1 MMNEAHGA
9 PQGSSGNASGGPSS
23 SSPNP
28 SSGAQRDTQGNA
40 QPSTQL
46 DRSDVRVKHS
56 AGVGDSISAFIGRVK
71 SGDLGS
77 LPVVVGLVIIWTVFT
92 VLNPVFLSA
101 NNLVNLLFDCSTVGV
116 ISLGI
121 VCVLLVGEI
130 DLSVGSMS
138 GFASALVG
146 TLWVNSGWPVLLA
159 ILFAIVVGAV
169 VGAVYAL
176 LLTKL
181 GMPSFVATLAG
192 LLAILGMQLYVLGS
206 TGSINLPYGAALV
219 NLGQLMIIPAVVS
232 YILALLPGLIILLSG
247 IRTGQRRR
255 AVNLSAAS
263 LGSIVVRALVLTV
276 FLEVVVAY
284 LNQGRGVPLMFG
296 LFLGL
301 AVAMNYA
308 LTKTR
313 WGRSMNAVGGNH
325 EAARRAGIKVNA
337 IYTSAF
343 VLCASFAALGGVLTA
358 ARLASAS
365 QQAGTGDVNLNAI
378 AAAVIGGTSLFGGRG
393 SAYSAVLGII
403 VIQSIASGLTLLNLS
418 SSLRFMI
425 TGAVLAIAVIVD
437 SLARRSRVSHGRA

>member
-1 MMNEAHGA
+1 MSNEMQGA
-9 PQGSSGNASGGPSS
+9 PQ
-23 SSPNP
+23 
-28 SSGAQRDTQGNA
+28 RETQDA
-40 QPSTQL
+40 PKPSTLL
-46 DRSDVRVKHS
+46 DRSDVRVKH
-56 AGVGDSISAFIGRVK
+56 ATGVSGAVGAFVERVR

-77 LPVVVGLVIIWTVFT
+77 LPVIAGLVIIWTVFT
-92 VLNPVFLSA
+92 SLNPVFLSA

-121 VCVLLVGEI
+121 VCVLMVGQI

-146 TLWVNSGWPVLLA
+146 MLWVNHGWPVLLA
-159 ILFAIVVGAV
+159 IIVAIAVGAL

-176 LLTKL
+176 LLNRL

-192 LLAILGMQLYVLGS
+192 LLAILGMQLYVLGA
-206 TGSINLPYGAALV
+206 TGSINLPYDSALV
-219 NLGQLMIIPAVVS
+219 NLGQLIIIPAAIS
-232 YILALLPGLIILLSG
+232 YLLALAPGAVMMLLG
-247 IRTGQRRR
+247 LRTRERRR
-255 AVNLSAAS
+255 ASNLSAPSVGS
-263 LGSIVVRALVLTV
+263 LLVRSVALTV
-276 FLEVVVAY
+276 LLEVVVAY

-296 LFLGL
+296 VFLGL
-301 AVAMNYA
+301 AVAMDYA
-308 LTKTR
+308 LKRTR

-325 EAARRAGIKVNA
+325 EAARRAGINVNA

-365 QQAGTGDVNLNAI
+365 QQAGSGDVNLNAI

-437 SLARRSRVSHGRA
+437 SLARQSRVSHGRA